1 MKKFRFRLILLFIFT
16 LIVGCVPIPAIVS
29 NELPTQSVTIVEL
42 ETVSAN
48 VTVYPIETA
57 IPVVINSPATTRA
70 YDPSIEAITLQAK
83 KDLNQKTGIELE
95 KIIVL
100 EVEAVEWPDG
110 SLGCGT
116 PGIDYLQVVTPGF
129 HILLEA
135 GGQVYSYHS
144 NTTGQIILCNE
155 QPPLSIRPTP

>member
-1 MKKFRFRLILLFIFT
+1 MA
-16 LIVGCVPIPAIVS
+16 GCTPIPATLSIEAS
-29 NELPTQSVTIVEL
+29 TQSVTSVDL
-42 ETVSAN
+42 HTVSAN
-48 VTVYPIETA
+48 VTVYPLETA
-57 IPVVINSPATTRA
+57 IPVVINSPATTGA
-70 YDPSIEAITLQAK
+70 YDPSIEATTLQAK

-100 EVEAVEWPDG
+100 EEEAVEWPDG

-116 PGIDYLQVVTPGF
+116 PGTDYLQVVTPGF

-135 GGQVYSYHS
+135 GGQVYSYHT
-144 NTTGQIILCNE
+144 NTTGQIILCIE